1 MPLFPSEEWVK
12 EFIEKVNENADYED
26 SARTWEGDI
35 TFVVQKDKEFDGNA
49 YIHLDLFHGKC
60 RGGEFQMNG
69 EPPQSAFQYIGPYE
83 NWIRLI
89 NQEIDPIQGVLIG
102 KFKLKGSM
110 MKIMRYTRA
119 AKELVNT
126 ANRVKTTFG

>member
-1 MPLFPSEEWVK
+1 MPVFPSEEWVA
-12 EFIEKVNENADYED
+12 EFVNRVNENENYED
-26 SARTWEGDI
+26 SARSWEGDF
-35 TFVVQKDKEFDGNA
+35 TFVIQKDRDFDETA

-60 RGGEFQMNG
+60 RSGDFQMSG
-69 EPPQSAFQYIGPYE
+69 EAPKSEFQYIGPYG
-83 NWIRLI
+83 NWVKLI
-89 NQEIDPIQGVLIG
+89 NREIDPIQGVLVG

-126 ANRVKTTFG
+126 ANQVDTKFG

>member
-1 MPLFPSEEWVK
+1 MSLFPSEDWVT
-12 EFIEKVNENADYED
+12 EFVNKVNHNANYED

-35 TFVVQKDKEFDGNA
+35 TFVIQQDKDFDKTA
-49 YIHLDLFHGKC
+49 YIYLDLFHGKC
-60 RGGEFQMNG
+60 RGGKLQVNG
-69 EPPQSAFQYIGPYE
+69 EPPKSAFQYIGPYG

-89 NQEIDPIQGVLIG
+89 EREIDPIQGVLVG

-126 ANRVKTTFG
+126 ANQVDTEFG